1 MLKPIV
7 PQIIRPALKQP
18 ALKACLFINSISS
31 TPFNHFKKQTYKL
44 TYWLVYPHSAHTN
57 KPIDRHPVVFLCLK
71 LNNISS
77 HLLIVICYS
86 DQFLRTFQPQ
96 LIVKPKTPPL
106 KQPLLLLFLKANSII
121 TPPLH
126 IIYIQ
131 LIPHKTMHVELAV
144 YILEIITNPVKIC
157 FCHRTVKIMGS

>member
-77 HLLIVICYS
+77 HLLNSYLLQRPVFKNVPAVANCKAKN
-86 DQFLRTFQPQ
+86 TAAEATA
-96 LIVKPKTPPL
+96 LIAFSES
-106 KQPLLLLFLKANSII
+106 KQHNNPSFTYNLYPTNS
-121 TPPLH
+121 
-126 IIYIQ
+126 
-131 LIPHKTMHVELAV
+131 A
-144 YILEIITNPVKIC
+144 
-157 FCHRTVKIMGS
+157 